1 MVFSRISEE
10 ALWPESLKKHK
21 MALAFEIFLEFLCP
35 LPQYY
40 LKQPWQK
47 DWCCWWWCDAD
58 VVWNWC
64 WCGAD
69 VMWSWCWCG
78 TDIGVQLILC
88 GADIGVVLM
97 LCGADIGVVLIL
109 VVLMLVWSWCWC
121 GADGSVVST
130 QKPSCTTFS
139 SRLYG
144 FHLWY
149 PLSQGEELRFTK
161 LKQLTKE
168 FAASRVY
175 PIQKSLLTTCVK
187 QFELF
192 RIRAQSC

>member
-64 WCGAD
+64 WCSAD

-97 LCGADIGVVLIL
+97 FCGADIGVVLIL
-109 VVLMLVWSWCWC
+109 VVLMLVVLMLVWCWWEC
-121 GADGSVVST
+121 GEHTEAFLHYLLIKAVWIPSMIST
-130 QKPSCTTFS
+130 FPRRGAEVHETQATD
-139 SRLYG
+139 
-144 FHLWY
+144 
-149 PLSQGEELRFTK
+149 Q
-161 LKQLTKE
+161 
-168 FAASRVY
+168 RVC
-175 PIQKSLLTTCVK
+175 S
-187 QFELF
+187 
-192 RIRAQSC
+192 